1 MRKKSAMRTPCLPA
15 LILFLLAPA
24 LQAQF
29 RPPSAGDTLPTD
41 GAKAALAVV
50 PIKYSGGILKLSA
63 DNGTPNPPAWYILAK
78 KGEGEI
84 FSLTIAQGQITQEKP
99 SFNLRALVGNPSPID
114 LDKVLIGSDGAWKLA
129 QDYSARK
136 GRELGSVSYALQ
148 QKGPD
153 AAPVWAVWCY
163 GQGGGYIGYLEILA
177 TTGAV
182 VSSE

>member
-1 MRKKSAMRTPCLPA
+1 MRENFVMKLLRS
-15 LILFLLAPA
+15 LFLTLAVLPLA
-24 LQAQF
+24 AWGQF
-29 RPPSAGDTLPTD
+29 QPPPSADAANPD
-41 GAKAALAVV
+41 GAKAALAMV
-50 PIKYSGGILKLSA
+50 PMRYSGGILKLSA

-78 KGEGEI
+78 KAEGEI
-84 FSLTIAQGQITQEKP
+84 FSITIAQGQITQEKP

-114 LDKVLIGSDGAWKLA
+114 LGKVLIGSDDAWKVA
-129 QDYSARK
+129 QGYSAKK

-163 GQGGGYIGYLEILA
+163 GEGGGYIGYLEILA